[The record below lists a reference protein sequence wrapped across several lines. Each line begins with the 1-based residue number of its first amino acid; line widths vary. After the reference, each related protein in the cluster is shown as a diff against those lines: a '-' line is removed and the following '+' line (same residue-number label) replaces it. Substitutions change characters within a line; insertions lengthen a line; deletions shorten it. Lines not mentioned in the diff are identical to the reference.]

1 MWKIL
6 ASNFIINRTYA
17 IDSENKVISTYTF
30 VNQVLA
36 NRFHKLKRPNKRNRM
51 YTFKKEIH

>member
-17 IDSENKVISTYTF
+17 IDSENKVISTITTL
-30 VNQVLA
+30 LA
-36 NRFHKLKRPNKRNRM
+36 NRFRKLKRPNKRNKM
-51 YTFKKEIH
+51 YTFKKGIH